1 MNFFSSECFRFRNTL
16 YLDRS
21 MHLMYWQMML
31 ICLIVSFTSWHS
43 SLFILHHDIF
53 NYNDNSSLFWWI
65 LCWVSESSSV
75 DGNHPLHGEI
85 GGTDL
90 SESWFDGLNKQ
101 KPYWNRW
108 KVIREENSH
117 CYFSTW
123 EKFHFASFIFITVRF
138 VFVFLLPQCI
148 YVQWQCSKKVEWRN

>member
-1 MNFFSSECFRFRNTL
+1 MTLLILDISYLRKRNITGHK
-16 YLDRS
+16 DRAIIS
-21 MHLMYWQMML
+21 MKWL
-31 ICLIVSFTSWHS
+31 V
-43 SLFILHHDIF
+43 